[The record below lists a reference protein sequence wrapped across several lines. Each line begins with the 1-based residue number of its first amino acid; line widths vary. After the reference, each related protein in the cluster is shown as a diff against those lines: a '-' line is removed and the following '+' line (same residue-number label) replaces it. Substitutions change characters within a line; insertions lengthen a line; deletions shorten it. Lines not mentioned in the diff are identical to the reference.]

1 MSVMNNSGNI
11 NPTASFA
18 GMIDANIGVT
28 MRPVPPPKPAFETPI
43 IKAQKYRMIYSKNPT
58 LPPFLVERSV
68 RVVTIYYFGF
78 AKKRNGKRATHPY
91 PSKGGDG

>member
-1 MSVMNNSGNI
+1 
-11 NPTASFA
+11 
-18 GMIDANIGVT
+18 
-28 MRPVPPPKPAFETPI
+28 
-43 IKAQKYRMIYSKNPT
+43 MIYSKNPT